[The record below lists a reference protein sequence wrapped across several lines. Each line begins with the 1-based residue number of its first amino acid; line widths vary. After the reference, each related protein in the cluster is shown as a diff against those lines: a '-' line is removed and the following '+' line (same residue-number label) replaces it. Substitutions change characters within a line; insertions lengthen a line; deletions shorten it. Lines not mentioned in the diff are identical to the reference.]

1 MVGKK
6 KRHSLFVGG
15 CLILCNPVSVKL
27 ESPDSGNGHKKMY
40 WFLLVD
46 HASPLAFPR
55 DTTFLQQKQKT
66 LPQPSA
72 THCPPQPWGIHFI
85 KHSAWTPWMVASK
98 RFGCSGRNIYVS
110 NWKSKKDIIY
120 RKRQQTVE
128 FLSNSKFGGTNLKP
142 KKPVSQRWKIWRW
155 WPLPWNPGLGAPKT
169 PLNLICFKA
178 SGWSKSILGRL
189 IYKRRHEYL

>member
-1 MVGKK
+1 M
-6 KRHSLFVGG
+6 GG
-15 CLILCNPVSVKL
+15 FLILCNPVSVKL
-27 ESPDSGNGHKKMY
+27 ESPDSVNGHKKMY

-66 LPQPSA
+66 LPQPTTKTTVLPNLGAFISSNI
-72 THCPPQPWGIHFI
+72 PPEHHEWLHQNVLG
-85 KHSAWTPWMVASK
+85 ALAETY
-98 RFGCSGRNIYVS
+98 IYIYIA

-120 RKRQQTVE
+120 RKRQQTVG

-142 KKPVSQRWKIWRW
+142 KKTSLPKVKILKVVTP
-155 WPLPWNPGLGAPKT
+155 PLESWFGGTLPT